1 MTRSMFALLFG
12 LVCGPAVACN
22 PEDSSIA
29 NGCRDGE
36 LAAAIIGGIC
46 GGILLLCFIAC
57 MCKGCDKEEVPCE
70 YRLLMVIF
78 WPLVMLYLCWCFLR
92 GCITVMLYGE
102 KEADAPAHGEKEA
115 AAIAKEEK
123 KAREEARGRN
133 EEALARELELA
144 ERGMPISVRMLNGKQ
159 LHFVVSDR
167 DTVAQLKE
175 LIEKRVQIPEARQ
188 KLRAPG
194 AANDGELENDRSLG
208 SFNHGTELHLAV
220 GAGADAADDEGEE
233 AHDFSVGQRVE
244 AGWHPGYFP
253 AKIAAVHRE
262 GTYHVEYADGAA
274 QDLNSE
280 QVAIIEQFIRGVEA
294 NAPADGAGDN
304 DDAAVTITVD
314 DGALD

>member
-1 MTRSMFALLFG
+1 MTRSMFALLFV

-22 PEDSSIA
+22 PEDSSIG

-36 LAAAIIGGIC
+36 LAAAFIGGIC
-46 GGILLLCFIAC
+46 GGILLLCFIAY
-57 MCKGCDKEEVPCE
+57 MCKACDEGEVPFE
-70 YRLLMVIF
+70 YRLLMLIF
-78 WPLVMLYLCWCFLR
+78 WPLVMLYGCWR
-92 GCITVMLYGE
+92 VGTDYI
-102 KEADAPAHGEKEA
+102 APKISAWAQRRAAQREA
-115 AAIAKEEK
+115 AATANEEEE
-123 KAREEARGRN
+123 AREEARGRN

-159 LHFVVSDR
+159 LYFVVSDR

-188 KLRAPG
+188 KLRVPG
-194 AANDGELENDRSLG
+194 AANDGELEDDRSLG

-244 AGWHPGYFP
+244 AKYVFPGGRLSCSWYP
-253 AKIAAVHRE
+253 GRIAAVHRE
-262 GTYHVEYADGAA
+262 GTYHVEYADGDA
-274 QDLNSE
+274 QDVNSE
-280 QVAIIEQFIRGVEA
+280 HIRGVEA

>member
-1 MTRSMFALLFG
+1 MVRAFGMLVLLTGFSLFVARLGGATAAGLEIAGGVLCCVGSMAQSAMLRTR
-12 LVCGPAVACN
+12 
-22 PEDSSIA
+22 E
-29 NGCRDGE
+29 
-36 LAAAIIGGIC
+36 AAQ
-46 GGILLLCFIAC
+46 
-57 MCKGCDKEEVPCE
+57 
-70 YRLLMVIF
+70 R
-78 WPLVMLYLCWCFLR
+78 
-92 GCITVMLYGE
+92 
-102 KEADAPAHGEKEA
+102 EADEAAQREA
-115 AAIAKEEK
+115 AATANEEK
-123 KAREEARGRN
+123 GAREEARGRD

-159 LHFVVSDR
+159 LNFVVSNR

-175 LIEKRVQIPEARQ
+175 LVEKRVQIPEARQ

-253 AKIAAVHRE
+253 GKIAAVHRE

-280 QVAIIEQFIRGVEA
+280 QVAIIVIEQFIRGVEA

>member
-1 MTRSMFALLFG
+1 MFALLFV

-22 PEDSSIA
+22 PEDSSIG

-36 LAAAIIGGIC
+36 LAAAFIGGIC
-46 GGILLLCFIAC
+46 GGILLLCFIAY
-57 MCKGCDKEEVPCE
+57 MCKACDEGEVPFE
-70 YRLLMVIF
+70 YRLLMLIF
-78 WPLVMLYLCWCFLR
+78 WPLVMLYGCWR
-92 GCITVMLYGE
+92 VGTDYI
-102 KEADAPAHGEKEA
+102 APKISAWAQRRAAQREA
-115 AAIAKEEK
+115 AATANEEEE
-123 KAREEARGRN
+123 AREEARGRN

-159 LHFVVSDR
+159 LYFVVSDR

-188 KLRAPG
+188 KLRVPG
-194 AANDGELENDRSLG
+194 AANDGELEDDRSLG

-244 AGWHPGYFP
+244 AKYVFPGGRLSCSWYP
-253 AKIAAVHRE
+253 GRIAAVHRE
-262 GTYHVEYADGAA
+262 GTYHVEYADGDA
-274 QDLNSE
+274 QDVNSE
-280 QVAIIEQFIRGVEA
+280 HIRGVEA